1 MANILLQEELENASK
16 EKEARPEN
24 NPNGEETEPEEVVL
38 PTDLTKILSVHQLIQ
53 QLSEVLPTNP
63 GSDKTVIGFVGYPN
77 VGKSSTMNAL
87 IGAKKVT
94 VSSTP
99 GKTKHFQV

>member
-1 MANILLQEELENASK
+1 MD
-16 EKEARPEN
+16 
-24 NPNGEETEPEEVVL
+24 PNGEEVMPEDTSL
-38 PTDLTKILSVHQLIQ
+38 PADLTKILSVHQLIQ
-53 QLSEVLPTNP
+53 QLSTVLPTKP
-63 GSDKTVIGFVGYPN
+63 EYEKTVIGFVGYPN

-99 GKTKHFQV
+99 GKTKHFQVRNLSNSLF